1 MLAPLPALD
10 SRVDQLLCEHIKD
23 IRAPSPEEVH
33 RLVYEIELRE
43 SQLEQQ
49 NEELRKIQQHLEA
62 YKDRYVDLYDFAPL
76 GYGTL
81 DGDGYL
87 QEINLAGA
95 KMLGAERLENTA
107 ENLTNW
113 LRQPNI
119 VKPGCNMPNLNLAG
133 GDLTALTAYLESLR

>member
-1 MLAPLPALD
+1 MLATLPALD
-10 SRVDQLLCEHIKD
+10 TRVDQLLCEHIKD
-23 IRAPSPEEVH
+23 IQAPSPDEVR

-62 YKDRYVDLYDFAPL
+62 YKDRYVDLYDSAPL
-76 GYGTL
+76 GYATL

-95 KMLGAERLENTA
+95 KMLGAERA
-107 ENLTNW
+107 
-113 LRQPNI
+113 
-119 VKPGCNMPNLNLAG
+119 
-133 GDLTALTAYLESLR
+133 ALTGYAFGECVAKDDQNAFLEHVRECL